1 MKKIISSGMVGVLF
15 SLCGCV
21 NVSENDSVD
30 TEYVEII
37 KNWKNPK
44 ELAEMPS
51 MNWESKCNYKIVYA
65 SEKLAS
71 YRIFSWCYS
80 GGAHGMPDT
89 KVGTVRNGK
98 VLKLADLPANIE
110 TLWKQALISHPTYK
124 TIKEYSDFLGELPEI
139 TENFYLDDK
148 GVHFIY
154 QPYEIAPFATG
165 TIDIFVPG
173 KFE

>member
-1 MKKIISSGMVGVLF
+1 M
-15 SLCGCV
+15 
-21 NVSENDSVD
+21 
-30 TEYVEII
+30 T
-37 KNWKNPK
+37 
-44 ELAEMPS
+44 
-51 MNWESKCNYKIVYA
+51 
-65 SEKLAS
+65 
-71 YRIFSWCYS
+71 
-80 GGAHGMPDT
+80 DT

-98 VLKLADLPANIE
+98 LLKLSDLPANIE
-110 TLWKQALISHPTYK
+110 TLWQHALNSHPEIK
-124 TIKEYSDFLGELPEI
+124 TIKEYANFLSEAPQI